1 MSLNKQIKKLFMSY
15 TETCVGKLKKLGV
28 YEKPLGLEI
37 YCRLRLKKTYPEKY
51 NDYKENGFPA
61 WIDNWFEALDNEL
74 FNVTGGELFYNEKTG
89 ELWES
94 YNVKSLDEEYF
105 CELINEGA
113 DTYTFVTQFYNGGTC
128 LSEILEDEIEEL
140 S

>member
-1 MSLNKQIKKLFMSY
+1 MSS
-15 TETCVGKLKKLGV
+15 TETCIGKLRTFSCTFNKDDL
-28 YEKPLGLEI
+28 
-37 YCRLRLKKTYPEKY
+37 EKY
-51 NDYKENGFPA
+51 SKNRMFINYPSKYTEYLTKGFPSWVKDWFDA
-61 WIDNWFEALDNEL
+61 LNDELYDNNRAQ
-74 FNVTGGELFYNEKTG
+74 LFYNEKTG

-128 LSEILEDEIEEL
+128 LSEILEEEIENL
-140 S
+140 TNYNKPMNLR